1 MMLKPAYLILLS
13 LGISIMILISSG
25 KLFPS
30 VTVLMGNNNRYHKN
44 ITIHIDN
51 ILDIKKERDEM
62 TLEFWIYI
70 VAAVVFFTLANNN
83 VGMPNNQ

>member
-1 MMLKPAYLILLS
+1 
-13 LGISIMILISSG
+13 MILISSG

-30 VTVLMGNNNRYHKN
+30 VTVLMGNINRYHQN

-62 TLEFWIYI
+62 TLGFWIYI

-83 VGMPNNQ
+83 NVGMPNNQ